1 MLGYVRCQPSEMLGK
16 HHALYRAAYCGLCHS
31 MKKNIGVSVLPFLSY
46 DFVFLALMRMIISK
60 EEIRTEKQFCLL
72 HPFRDKKMRL
82 ADHEALSYA
91 AIAGLFL
98 LTEKLEDDRIDGDQ
112 SLFRRVQCCL
122 YLPILRSRCRRILKN
137 HGEYRPLYDQIAAAM
152 SDSRTAEKRGA
163 NFDTLSNDFGET
175 LSAIFSFGLKG
186 DNRRLFS
193 SIGFHLGRIIYAAD
207 ATDDWEKDEKNGAFN
222 PLLNRYGPR
231 RNAEDHLA
239 EIDRS
244 IAFSIGEMKLALDL
258 LEGDANMIAVCDNV
272 ICHGIPATVNT
283 IMKPKYGDK
292 K

>member
-46 DFVFLALMRMIISK
+46 DFVFLALLRMIISQ

-82 ADHEALSYA
+82 ADHESLFYA

-98 LTEKLEDDRIDGDQ
+98 LTEKLEDDRIDADQ
-112 SLFRRVQCCL
+112 SLLRRAQCRL
-122 YLPILRSRCRRILKN
+122 YLPILRRHCRRILKKY
-137 HGEYRPLYDQIAAAM
+137 GEYRPLYDQISA
-152 SDSRTAEKRGA
+152 SLEDGRTAEKKGA
-163 NFDTLSNDFGET
+163 DLDTLSNYFAAT
-175 LSAIFSFGLKG
+175 LSAIFSFGLDG
-186 DNRRLFS
+186 DNKRLFS
-193 SIGFHLGRIIYAAD
+193 SIGFHLGRIIYAVD
-207 ATDDWEKDEKNGAFN
+207 AIDDWEKDEKSGAFN

-231 RNAEDHLA
+231 SSSEDHLV

-244 IAFSIGEMKLALDL
+244 IAFSIREMKLALDL
-258 LEGDANMIAVCDNV
+258 LEGNANIIAVCDNV

-283 IMKPKYGDK
+283 MMKPKYGDK